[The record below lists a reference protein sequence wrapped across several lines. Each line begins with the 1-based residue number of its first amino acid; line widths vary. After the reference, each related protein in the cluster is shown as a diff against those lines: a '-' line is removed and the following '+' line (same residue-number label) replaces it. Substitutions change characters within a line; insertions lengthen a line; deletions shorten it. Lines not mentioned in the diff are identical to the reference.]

1 MEINRVDVAHE
12 EIIEQCQEYF
22 LVSAEFQGD
31 DKYITRAFANTDG
44 ELLKEILL
52 EEMFNSEIFATFVL
66 EVANDYKQL
75 NSKK

>member
-1 MEINRVDVAHE
+1 MEIDRVDVAHE
-12 EIIEQCQEYF
+12 EIIEKCQEYF

-66 EVANDYKQL
+66 EVANDYEQL